1 MIHMTKHYIKSDVCV
16 ADKYKDASG
25 CAEYLAYTG
34 MCTQVYVH
42 RFVYIHTNTQKY
54 KEGPGWAECILC
66 RVHPVS
72 ASIKGKYSFVC
83 VCVGV
88 RIHIPVK
95 PGSCILCQQL

>member
-1 MIHMTKHYIKSDVCV
+1 MTKHYIKSDVCV

-66 RVHPVS
+66 RQVKKANIVL
-72 ASIKGKYSFVC
+72 C
-83 VCVGV
+83 VCVLV
-88 RIHIPVK
+88 CVYAY
-95 PGSCILCQQL
+95 L